1 LSDATNSPIPE
12 ADLDQ
17 YLKDMENVLTD
28 SGQVQTFAARRHIR
42 VPGDDDAPVFVASA
56 IVQLGLADLDA
67 LHAAFTAGGLEEFI
81 GRWQSRFPYQV
92 VWANHEPL
100 A

>member
-1 LSDATNSPIPE
+1 LSTNRNCAWPAGVIE
-12 ADLDQ
+12 LARFQ
-17 YLKDMENVLTD
+17 VNHA
-28 SGQVQTFAARRHIR
+28 QVQTFAARRHIR
-42 VPGDDDAPVFVASA
+42 VPGDDAPVFVASA
-56 IVQLGLADLDA
+56 IVQPGLADLDA
-67 LHAAFTAGGLEEFI
+67 LNAAFTVGGLEEFI